1 MTRDDGGRRT
11 FASFYDWY
19 DGPEHRTL
27 QFGLYRKLAEEA
39 GDPVL
44 ELSCGTG
51 LITLDL
57 ARRGHE
63 ITGLDVSSDMLKV
76 AARKLEDEPEEVRER
91 VALVE
96 GDMSEF
102 DLGRR
107 FSLVLIPT
115 NSFCHLT
122 SMEAQRACLG
132 CVRKHLRHGG
142 TLVIEEKHYPP
153 AQLARLQG
161 QRGVVR
167 QWKSGVNPETG
178 RFTTFSSALRYIDV
192 ASQTICERTFIDETQ
207 PDGTVRRFVRPERDG
222 YSWDHRHYF
231 NRFELQLLIEGAG
244 FQAEHLWG
252 SHRSEPFTADSES
265 MIFVARRT

>member
-1 MTRDDGGRRT
+1 MTKSNDAQRT

-27 QFGLYRKLAEEA
+27 QFELYGKLAQEA
-39 GDPVL
+39 GGPVL

-57 ARRGHE
+57 ARHGHE
-63 ITGLDVSSDMLKV
+63 ITGLDVSSDMLNV
-76 AARKLEDEPEEVRER
+76 AARKLEDEPEEVREC
-91 VALVE
+91 VALME

-102 DLGRR
+102 ELGQR

-122 SMEAQRACLG
+122 SLEKQRACLG
-132 CVRKHLRHGG
+132 CVREHLRPDGM
-142 TLVIEEKHYPP
+142 LVIEERHYPP
-153 AQLARLQG
+153 SQLARLQG

-167 QWKSGVNPETG
+167 QWKSGVNPATG
-178 RFTTFSSALRYIDV
+178 LFTTFNSALRYIDV
-192 ASQTICERTFIDETQ
+192 ASQTICERTFIDESQ
-207 PDGTVRRFVRPERDG
+207 SDGTVRRFVRPEAEG

-231 NRFELQLLIEGAG
+231 NRFELQLLIESAG
-244 FQAEHLWG
+244 FRLEHLWG
-252 SHRSEPFTADSES
+252 GHRREPFTADSES
-265 MIFVARRT
+265 MVFVARRT